1 MRKIEME
8 FEHKKVQEEVITPF
22 PKNNEDNK
30 DTLQQ
35 KPHIIQK
42 EMKGEISGNKEN
54 EGKKGQNYPQDS
66 AGEYKI
72 SGEISGENKSLL
84 LILII
89 LRY

>member
-1 MRKIEME
+1 
-8 FEHKKVQEEVITPF
+8 
-22 PKNNEDNK
+22 
-30 DTLQQ
+30 
-35 KPHIIQK
+35 
-42 EMKGEISGNKEN
+42 MKGEIPGNKEN